1 MLWIQNVS
9 PDAHR
14 RPDDQPH
21 DYVVRINNQPPLA
34 RFQHVRAK
42 GAAACLRAAAGRR
55 LSRPD
60 GRGPETSLHFL
71 QESHPLTIAAS
82 PFTLAPHSLS
92 ADRSRP
98 HSVSTSP

>member
-71 QESHPLTIAAS
+71 QKRQ
-82 PFTLAPHSLS
+82 S
-92 ADRSRP
+92 AYRSDIGCGPRKDRLC
-98 HSVSTSP
+98 